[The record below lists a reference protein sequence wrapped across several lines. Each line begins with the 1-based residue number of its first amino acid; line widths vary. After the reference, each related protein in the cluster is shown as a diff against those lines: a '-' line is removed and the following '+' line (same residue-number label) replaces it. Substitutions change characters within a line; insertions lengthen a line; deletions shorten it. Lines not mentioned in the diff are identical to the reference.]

1 LHHRP
6 SSWIIFFLHKA
17 YSLEFFSASDK
28 LSFLGL
34 PRKISFHP
42 HTEELFSLGIEFQLV
57 VIFLQ
62 CIMGQQTFRKW
73 TGSKYVKLC
82 RP

>member
-1 LHHRP
+1 
-6 SSWIIFFLHKA
+6 
-17 YSLEFFSASDK
+17 
-28 LSFLGL
+28 
-34 PRKISFHP
+34 
-42 HTEELFSLGIEFQLV
+42 LV

-82 RP
+82 RPWGLCHST